1 MSWVHDTVKA
11 GAVPS
16 QLAPDHVLRGP
27 RMVGVDKA
35 RRVRWDPSVEE
46 EDHDDRPPAK
56 RRRCLEDIVVTGR
69 RPRSPSTSGWN
80 RGRRMEVLELTGHP
94 YFVASQFHP
103 EFTSR
108 PTKPSPLFHGLM
120 LAASAQPLP

>member
-16 QLAPDHVLRGP
+16 PLAPDHVLRGP

-46 EDHDDRPPAK
+46 EEDHDDRPPAK
-56 RRRCLEDIVVTGR
+56 RREGYIPGVTR
-69 RPRSPSTSGWN
+69 LACRSCDSLLG
-80 RGRRMEVLELTGHP
+80 
-94 YFVASQFHP
+94 
-103 EFTSR
+103 
-108 PTKPSPLFHGLM
+108 
-120 LAASAQPLP
+120 